1 MHSRAIIHTFTH
13 RIHTLKHACRSPV
26 HVQEDV
32 YMFTVQEKGRA
43 EERNEGMEAN
53 LVGIRDVQENVE
65 QRKISSLTQQ
75 RIILSLL

>member
-1 MHSRAIIHTFTH
+1 
-13 RIHTLKHACRSPV
+13 V
-26 HVQEDV
+26 HGQEDV

-43 EERNEGMEAN
+43 EERNEGMEGN

>member
-1 MHSRAIIHTFTH
+1 M
-13 RIHTLKHACRSPV
+13 

-43 EERNEGMEAN
+43 EERNEGMEGN